1 MSQRSEINMNSL
13 LSIKDLNVS
22 FDTPRGMLEAV
33 RNVGIEIAAGMSVGI
48 VGESGSGKTVLSR
61 AAMGLLQG
69 SNVHRTGTVVFDGH
83 ELTAMTRQEV
93 RSHFGTG
100 MAMIF
105 QDPMTAL
112 NPVRRIGAQ
121 ISESLIFRLGMSKKD
136 ALKRSL
142 ELLQLVRIP
151 DAKSVLRKFPYQ
163 LSGGMRQRVMIAIAI
178 SCNPKLLF
186 ADEPTTALDVTVQ
199 AQILQ
204 LLRELREDLGMA
216 MVLVTHDLG
225 VVAGNTDYVAVMY
238 AGQVVEFAPT
248 AKLFADMRMPYTEAL
263 LESIPKI
270 DHPVGK
276 RLLAIAGRL
285 PDPTDR
291 GSGCS
296 FAPRCKYFQNKCLEE
311 SPTLKTDPD
320 GHLYRCFFPIGE
332 SL

>member
-1 MSQRSEINMNSL
+1 MNSL

-33 RNVGIEIAAGMSVGI
+33 RNVDIEIAAGMSVGI

-83 ELTAMTRQEV
+83 ELTAMTRPEV

-151 DAKSVLRKFPYQ
+151 DAKSMLRKFPYQ

-204 LLRELREDLGMA
+204 LLRELRKDLGMA

-238 AGQVVEFAPT
+238 AGQVVEFSPT
-248 AKLFADMRMPYTEAL
+248 TKLFADMRMPYTEAL

-270 DHPVGK
+270 DHPAGK

-296 FAPRCKYFQNKCLEE
+296 FAPRCRYSQAKCLEE

-320 GHLYRCFFPIGE
+320 GHLCRCLFPIGE
-332 SL
+332 AL